1 MAGAGAAVG
10 FRDRDAEKT
19 HVGEALPQFAIVRLL
34 ALEDCAHR
42 LGRAFF
48 GEKFSRLVAELF
60 LFVGEIE
67 IHGTTL
73 LCETYFCTSSP
84 RTRRAVRGKSAIAE
98 LQLVGGDSLLAFAG
112 VDGWRFGNGG
122 DRSPREQELTDELRE
137 PERKHGGAVHSCR
150 DAQ

>member
-1 MAGAGAAVG
+1 MDGDKTIVVPAKAG
-10 FRDRDAEKT
+10 T
-19 HVGEALPQFAIVRLL
+19 HNHQRLWLNESLPQLPVL
-34 ALEDCAHR
+34 D
-42 LGRAFF
+42 
-48 GEKFSRLVAELF
+48 ST
-60 LFVGEIE
+60 
-67 IHGTTL
+67 GTA
-73 LCETYFCTSSP
+73 YGSP
-84 RTRRAVRGKSAIAE
+84 LSRRAVRGKSAIAE